1 MHHSLLARTL
11 EQIWPPPAW
20 RLPVLLLSAFMAGL
34 GALVL
39 HLARAT
45 SYLSDDPVTCMN
57 CHVMS
62 PQYATW
68 QRSSHNRAAG
78 CNDCHVPHIS
88 FFRHYAFKA
97 QDGLRHSF
105 MFTFRLEPQV
115 IRIKSAGAAVVAEN
129 CVRCHQQLVER
140 LPMYANCVSSGR
152 CSKDAKRC
160 VACHQETPHGR
171 VNSLGS
177 TPMARVPRL
186 TPAAPEWLMK
196 R

>member
-1 MHHSLLARTL
+1 MAL
-11 EQIWPPPAW
+11 
-20 RLPVLLLSAFMAGL
+20 MAGL
-34 GALVL
+34 GALVI

-45 SYLSDDPVTCMN
+45 SYLSDDPATCMN

-68 QRSSHNRAAG
+68 QRSSHSRVAG
-78 CNDCHVPHIS
+78 CNDCHVPHTS

-129 CVRCHQQLVER
+129 CIRCHQQLVER
-140 LPMYANCVSSGR
+140 LPMYANWKSRGP
-152 CSKDAKRC
+152 CSQDAKRC